1 MVMAGSDSNLS
12 TPCTPYIPII
22 VFDRCFIACLC
33 GVARKVIDV
42 TVGVL
47 SPNLASLTQVSHLAF
62 GRVTINGISFK
73 LSAVLNIVLPVF
85 GVILAGVLSRKTG
98 LLGADTSEAL
108 NKFVFYVALPPLLF
122 LSFARVP
129 VDDIFNWPFVNA
141 YLLGTFLT
149 VAVSVVCAWFFFAHR
164 ELPILTLHAMLSM
177 FSNTVYLGIPLL
189 ILAYGPLGATPAIIV
204 TLLSNLIFLTLAAV
218 LIEIGQRAEANEGRG
233 GAGGLSVLTSSLKNP
248 LIIAPLLGTVY
259 SALGLSLYVPVEN
272 FLDLLGRGAGATA
285 LFAMGMS
292 LYGFSVSAGAV
303 EIGWITFLKLVVH
316 PLIAVS
322 YTHLT
327 LPTTPYV

>member
-1 MVMAGSDSNLS
+1 V
-12 TPCTPYIPII
+12 
-22 VFDRCFIACLC
+22 
-33 GVARKVIDV
+33 
-42 TVGVL
+42 
-47 SPNLASLTQVSHLAF
+47 
-62 GRVTINGISFK
+62 
-73 LSAVLNIVLPVF
+73 SAVLNIVLPVF

-129 VDDIFNWPFVNA
+129 VDDIFNWPFINA

-149 VAVSVVCAWFFFAHR
+149 LAFSVVCAWLFFAHR

-189 ILAYGPLGATPAIIV
+189 ILAYGPVGATPAIIV
-204 TLLSNLIFLTLAAV
+204 TLLSNLIFLT
-218 LIEIGQRAEANEGRG
+218 IY
-233 GAGGLSVLTSSLKNP
+233 TW
-248 LIIAPLLGTVY
+248 LGW
-259 SALGLSLYVPVEN
+259 SLYVPVEN

-316 PLIAVS
+316 PLIVWLVVRYIFQLEQFWLETAVILAALPAGSLVFVVAQRYKVYVQRSAAAVVVTTAVS
-322 YTHLT
+322 VVTMT
-327 LPTTPYV
+327 LVFLWAAPAHTAG

>member
-1 MVMAGSDSNLS
+1 M
-12 TPCTPYIPII
+12 
-22 VFDRCFIACLC
+22 
-33 GVARKVIDV
+33 
-42 TVGVL
+42 
-47 SPNLASLTQVSHLAF
+47 
-62 GRVTINGISFK
+62 
-73 LSAVLNIVLPVF
+73 SAVLNIVLPVF

-129 VDDIFNWPFVNA
+129 IDDIFNWPFINA

-149 VAVSVVCAWFFFAHR
+149 LGFSVVCAWFFFAHR
-164 ELPILTLHAMLSM
+164 ELPILTLHAMLGM

-189 ILAYGPLGATPAIIV
+189 ILAYGPVGATPAIIV
-204 TLLSNLIFLTLAAV
+204 TLISNLIFLTLAAV
-218 LIEIGQRAEANEGRG
+218 LIEIGQRKESGSERS
-233 GAGGLSVLTSSLKNP
+233 GGLSVLTSSLKNP
-248 LIIAPLLGTVY
+248 LIIAPLLGTIY
-259 SALGLSLYVPVEN
+259 TWLGLSLYVPVEN

-292 LYGFSVSAGAV
+292 LYGFSVSAGAI

-316 PLIAVS
+316 PLLVWLVVRFIFQLDAFWLETAVILAALPAGSLAFVVAQRYGVYVQRSAAAVVVTTAVS
-322 YTHLT
+322 VVTMTIVFLWAA
-327 LPTTPYV
+327 PA

>member
-1 MVMAGSDSNLS
+1 V
-12 TPCTPYIPII
+12 
-22 VFDRCFIACLC
+22 
-33 GVARKVIDV
+33 
-42 TVGVL
+42 
-47 SPNLASLTQVSHLAF
+47 
-62 GRVTINGISFK
+62 
-73 LSAVLNIVLPVF
+73 SAVLNIVLPVF

-129 VDDIFNWPFVNA
+129 IDDIFNWPFVNA

-149 VAVSVVCAWFFFAHR
+149 VVVSVVCAWFFFAHR
-164 ELPILTLHAMLSM
+164 ALPILTLHAMLSM

-189 ILAYGPLGATPAIIV
+189 MLAYGPVGATPAIIV
-204 TLLSNLIFLTLAAV
+204 TLISNMIFLTLVAV
-218 LIEIGQRAEANEGRG
+218 LIEIGQREETKDGVGSAGR
-233 GAGGLSVLTSSLKNP
+233 LSVLTSSLKNP

-259 SALGLSLYVPVEN
+259 SALGLTLYVPVEN

-316 PLIAVS
+316 PLIVWMVVRFVFQLDEFWLETAVILAALPAGSLAFVVAQRYNVYVQRSAAAVVVTTAVS
-322 YTHLT
+322 VVTMT
-327 LPTTPYV
+327 LIFLWANPVPV